1 MDHLRHKKYKSEH
14 TEMEHLNNIWKNRI
28 LKVKKSLLEFEDFGE
43 VNDKEIKIRKYIQEL
58 FTKPI
63 NMSVKDMDKFEEKEM
78 KTVCKKDL
86 V

>member
-1 MDHLRHKKYKSEH
+1 
-14 TEMEHLNNIWKNRI
+14 MENLNNIQKNRI

-43 VNDKEIKIRKYIQEL
+43 VNDREIKIRKYIQEL

-63 NMSVKDMDKFEEKEM
+63 NMSVKDMDKCEEKEM

>member
-1 MDHLRHKKYKSEH
+1 
-14 TEMEHLNNIWKNRI
+14 MEHLNNIQKNRI

-43 VNDKEIKIRKYIQEL
+43 VNDREIKIRKYIQEL

-63 NMSVKDMDKFEEKEM
+63 NMSIKDMDKFEDKEM
-78 KTVCKKDL
+78 KTVCKNDL

>member
-1 MDHLRHKKYKSEH
+1 M
-14 TEMEHLNNIWKNRI
+14 
-28 LKVKKSLLEFEDFGE
+28 
-43 VNDKEIKIRKYIQEL
+43 KIRKYIQEL

-86 V
+86 VWLVNYIPNPIKMVGGVKEKIMSL

>member
-1 MDHLRHKKYKSEH
+1 
-14 TEMEHLNNIWKNRI
+14 MEHLNNIQKNRI

-43 VNDKEIKIRKYIQEL
+43 VNDREIKIRKYIQEL

-63 NMSVKDMDKFEEKEM
+63 NMSIKDMDKFEEKEM
-78 KTVCKKDL
+78 KTVCKNDL